1 MKILILGH
9 KGMLGNMVCK
19 YFRERSDVYTTI
31 FRWDSP
37 EFKRYCIE
45 TESEYVINC
54 IGAIPQR
61 KYKEDDYKKINI
73 DLPIFLESIGK
84 RILHPST
91 DCEFS
96 GLKEYPLKY
105 KKNDRKDALDDYG
118 KSKAMI
124 AQIIENEFKNTK
136 IIRTSI
142 IGHEILNHF
151 SLLEWFLNSEN
162 EVSGFENHYWNGVT
176 TLFWAQTAE
185 KILNDWDNSG
195 KITQVGTEG
204 LNKYELLK
212 LISKVYQKNIIINPF
227 KPDIGINKM
236 LETDYIIPSIE
247 EQLYNLKK
255 YYREK

>member
-9 KGMLGNMVCK
+9 NGMLGNMVYK
-19 YFRERSDVYTTI
+19 YFQEIYEVYTTN

-37 EFKRYCIE
+37 EFKRYCTE
-45 TESEYVINC
+45 TELEFIINC
-54 IGAIPQR
+54 IGAIPQK

-73 DLPIFLESIGK
+73 DLPVFLESTGK
-84 RILHPST
+84 KILHPST

-96 GLKEYPLKY
+96 GFIEYPQKY
-105 KKNDRKDALDDYG
+105 KKNDKKDALDDYG
-118 KSKAMI
+118 KSKARI
-124 AQIIENEFKNTK
+124 VQIIENEFKNTK

-142 IGHEILNHF
+142 IGHEMENHF

-162 EVSGFENHYWNGVT
+162 KVMGFENHYWNGVT

-185 KILNDWDNSG
+185 KILNDWDNSE
-195 KITQVGTEG
+195 KITQIGTEG

-212 LISKVYQKNIIINPF
+212 LIAKVYQKNIIIDPF

-236 LETDYIIPSIE
+236 LETDYIIPSLE

-255 YYREK
+255 IL